1 MEFFYDEFGKINAD
15 YKEYITTDKSTG
27 ADGMITSGWGNHDHS
42 HGLQPSPWRG
52 ERINALTT
60 EQLEE
65 LLEQMKSRKKKDQF
79 DIEEL
84 TEDEMK
90 ELKKEVKAIISKKG

>member
-1 MEFFYDEFGKINAD
+1 
-15 YKEYITTDKSTG
+15 
-27 ADGMITSGWGNHDHS
+27 
-42 HGLQPSPWRG
+42 
-52 ERINALTT
+52 
-60 EQLEE
+60 LEE